1 MKRVLVVE
9 SDEEQNRKLSEA
21 IEARGEFSVSR
32 AATVREACLLIAQE
46 PFDLAFIPGADVLSA
61 RQALHAMQPELD
73 LAVVM
78 PGEPVDVAAL
88 DAEDLRGVVFTDAP
102 EAGLQDILGDA
113 VKETVSPD
121 DDTVLDVGPE
131 PSVADTQVT
140 TVAAAV
146 EETIVSEPLPA
157 IEAEEDDDDRLRRAL
172 EAIVTDEKIVGGVV
186 LSYGEIIASAGSLTG
201 QQTTAIVRRI
211 GLTWRDESTALLQ
224 FIRPPDRTSDLL
236 LFTRPLHRNHL
247 LTLAVKPDYHVGKL
261 RRAADELARALMG
274 ADVQRRAEGEEPP
287 VAPEQ
292 RPPVETDQ
300 RSFALIFQ
308 PRRPMPAAMR
318 AAVSTALYD
327 VAEEA
332 GLNLHFQQVDGGLVH
347 LVTTCPPQRGSGWL
361 ARLYKEGV
369 EERIQDQFGVSAQ
382 MWRRGFYA
390 TESDLPLSDAELKLF
405 AGDEL
410 E

>member
-9 SDEEQNRKLSEA
+9 SDEEQSQKLSEA
-21 IEARGEFSVSR
+21 IEARGAFSAIR

-46 PFDLAFIPGADVLSA
+46 PFDLAFIPGADVVSA
-61 RQALHAMQPELD
+61 RQALHAMQPELE
-73 LAVVM
+73 LAAIVR
-78 PGEPVDVAAL
+78 GEAL
-88 DAEDLRGVVFTDAP
+88 DVPALDVEDLRGVVFTDAP
-102 EAGLQDILGDA
+102 EEGLRDILGDTA
-113 VKETVSPD
+113 TETVLPD
-121 DDTVLDVGPE
+121 DHTMIDTGPE
-131 PSVADTQVT
+131 LSVADTQVT
-140 TVAAAV
+140 ALATV

-157 IEAEEDDDDRLRRAL
+157 VETEEDDDDRLRRAL
-172 EAIVTDEKIVGGVV
+172 EAIVADEQIVGGVV
-186 LSYGEIIASAGSLTG
+186 LSSGEIIASAGSLTAE
-201 QQTTAIVRRI
+201 QTTAIVRRI

-236 LFTRPLHRNHL
+236 LFTRPLRRSQL

-261 RRAADELARALMG
+261 RRVADELARELVG
-274 ADVQRRAEGEEPP
+274 ADVQQRAEREERA
-287 VAPEQ
+287 VAAEQ
-292 RPPVETDQ
+292 RLPDETGQ

-332 GLNLHFQQVDGGLVH
+332 GLNLHFQQVDGELVH

-361 ARLYKEGV
+361 ARLYKAGV
-369 EERIQDQFGVSAQ
+369 EERIQNQFGVSAQ

-390 TESDLPLSDAELKLF
+390 IESELPLSDAELKLF

>member
-9 SDEEQNRKLSEA
+9 SDEEQSQKLSEA
-21 IEARGEFSVSR
+21 IEARGAFSVSR

-46 PFDLAFIPGADVLSA
+46 PFDLAFIPGADVVSA
-61 RQALHAMQPELD
+61 RQALHAMQPDLEL
-73 LAVVM
+73 AAIVR
-78 PGEPVDVAAL
+78 GEPLDVPAL
-88 DAEDLRGVVFTDAP
+88 DAEELRGVVFTDAP
-102 EAGLQDILGDA
+102 EEGLQDILGDA
-113 VKETVSPD
+113 AKESVSPD
-121 DDTVLDVGPE
+121 DDTLIDAGPE

-140 TVAAAV
+140 ALAAV

-157 IEAEEDDDDRLRRAL
+157 VEIKEDDDDRLRRAL
-172 EAIVTDEKIVGGVV
+172 EAVVANEQIVGGVV
-186 LSYGEIIASAGSLTG
+186 ISSGEIIASAGSLTAE
-201 QQTTAIVRRI
+201 QTTAIVRRI

-236 LFTRPLHRNHL
+236 LFTRPLYRSQL
-247 LTLAVKPDYHVGKL
+247 LTLAVKPDFHVGKL
-261 RRAADELARALMG
+261 RRAADELARELVG
-274 ADVQRRAEGEEPP
+274 AGVQQRAEREEPA
-287 VAPEQ
+287 VAAEQ
-292 RPPVETDQ
+292 HPSDETGQ

-347 LVTTCPPQRGSGWL
+347 LVTTCPPRRGSGWV
-361 ARLYKEGV
+361 ARLYKAGV
-369 EERIQDQFGVSAQ
+369 EERIQDKFGVSAQ

-390 TESDLPLSDAELKLF
+390 TESELPLSDAELKLF
-405 AGDEL
+405 SGDEL